1 VAGVGGN
8 QDTLNGVIVALGQMQ
23 TKGKLVQQEVNQIAE
38 RGIPI
43 FEILRKKLGLTQEQL
58 GNIGEQGISSA
69 KAIPLILEGINEKF

>member
-1 VAGVGGN
+1 MAGVGGN

-58 GNIGEQGISSA
+58 GNI
-69 KAIPLILEGINEKF
+69 